1 MRDNGFVLRA
11 LPALA
16 LVWVCLAAQ
25 PPRAPARDPQLAGLE
40 RQVFQLVNN
49 EHTWRGLPE
58 LQWDDRLAAVARR
71 HASNMADRGFF
82 SHVDPV
88 RGDVADRLAKAG
100 ISWSRYEENLLQEVG
115 YEDPAR
121 SGVLSWMASPGH
133 RKNILDKEVT
143 RAGVGAARRRDGT
156 LFLAQE
162 FLRP

>member
-1 MRDNGFVLRA
+1 MLRA

-25 PPRAPARDPQLAGLE
+25 PARAPARDPKLAALE

-49 EHTWRGLPE
+49 ERTYRGLPE

-71 HASNMADRGFF
+71 HASNMAARGFF
-82 SHVDPV
+82 AHVDPV
-88 RGDVADRLAKAG
+88 HGDVADRLAKAG
-100 ISWSRYEENLLQEVG
+100 IAWSRFEENLLQEWG
-115 YEDPAR
+115 YEDSAR

-133 RKNILDKEVT
+133 RKNILDKDVT
-143 RAGVGAARRRDGT
+143 LAGVGAARRADGT

-162 FLRP
+162 FIRP